1 MSTIPTKRID
11 GDASIGRNV
20 AVGGDA
26 KVKGEATIEHN
37 LIVKGWL
44 DAKNI
49 KTPNKGVFETEDG
62 LKATYPAPLPGWWAI
77 VLPLT
82 TPQTSTGTANATADT
97 LQGELYI
104 AKAGHEKVEWAKTG
118 LAVSVMGRLDVEAFQ
133 ERTKAMSERIDLI
146 VGPDDDS
153 AITTLSGIVSF
164 LTGFT
169 TDETLQERVYEILS
183 DLNRVETKHDGE
195 IAGLKTRMGAV
206 ETKAESTASGMTNLQ
221 VGLASEETAREA
233 ADAAERTARE
243 AADLALSNEIY
254 GLRSDAYIHTVL
266 NLVKLDNWQ
275 DKELA
280 EALQFLWEH
289 TQKTT
294 MFVNS
299 GTVIVFYSPS
309 QGWVSYQLQHQT
321 AGETMEHIITTPA
334 NWERFAPSTSDIAK
348 LAALDGK
355 ATTDAAIKAVAD
367 RTTSLEG
374 ADAAQDEKI
383 AGICTDLATAQDD
396 ITTLESRV
404 ESQRLTLVAHTS
416 EISELR
422 STKADKAKV
431 EQMASDLADAQ
442 IAITEIEENE
452 QGFANQIVELQ
463 ELAVAHTYINVN
475 SVAGNRYYT
484 LDAALLVLSDS
495 AVSSYVSA
503 GTVITFLTGK
513 TTWESWQLTP
523 AIISDPVADLPQK
536 AQATTN
542 PYFEASNWTR
552 YAYTDLSGITEDL
565 KTLRAAHI
573 SDTTE
578 LQNRMGVV
586 ETRTEGLTTS
596 VNNLSSQ
603 TNSNTSH
610 IIDVAGRTTTLERK
624 TETAETDI
632 TNLQSSVGTE
642 ISERKGA
649 DTNIQNSIT
658 QMRAEIDAA
667 IETASRQWLIDQ
679 AVAAGA
685 TYNISTGKFSYGPKG
700 YVISDIG
707 DDEMLRMLQ
716 CRVVGDGIGGAFN
729 DANIRINLCPMVEYK
744 NSEYLPWRQLCS
756 KNNTIQVLRTSMY
769 TNRQFTLASSNAIS
783 DCSALRYIEGC
794 FIASLPQHNFTGL
807 PALEY
812 IWVVIRNGA
821 CINLKDSPNLTLE
834 CLQEIPSSAT
844 KSSVTATVTVHPTV
858 YAKLTDTTN
867 TQWHKVLTDALAK
880 NITFATTE

>member
-26 KVKGEATIEHN
+26 SVKGEATIEHN

-118 LAVSVMGRLDVEAFQ
+118 LTVSVMGRLDVEAFQ

-153 AITTLSGIVSF
+153 AITTLSEIVSF

-169 TDETLQERVYEILS
+169 TDETLQERVYEILG

-206 ETKAESTASGMTNLQ
+206 ETKAESTASGMANLQ
-221 VGLASEETAREA
+221 VGLASEQTAREA
-233 ADAAERTARE
+233 ADQ
-243 AADLALSNEIY
+243 ALSNEIY

-266 NLVKLDNWQ
+266 NLEKLDNWQ
-275 DKELA
+275 GKELA
-280 EALQFLWEH
+280 DALRFLWEH

-294 MFVNS
+294 MYVSS
-299 GTVIVFYSPS
+299 GTVIVFHSPTE
-309 QGWVSYQLQHQT
+309 GWVSYQLQPHT
-321 AGETMEHIITTPA
+321 AGETLEHIITTPA
-334 NWERFAPSTSDIAK
+334 NWGRFAPSTSDIAK
-348 LAALDGK
+348 LAALDSK

-404 ESQRLTLVAHTS
+404 ESQRLTLVTHTS

-442 IAITEIEENE
+442 IAASANAQTLSAHATAIANNHAAIEELKADPHRHVVISLTKLNNW
-452 QGFANQIVELQ
+452 QDK
-463 ELAVAHTYINVN
+463 ELADALGFLWDYTQQHTLYIN
-475 SVAGNRYYT
+475 
-484 LDAALLVLSDS
+484 L
-495 AVSSYVSA
+495 
-503 GTVITFLTGK
+503 GTVIVFHSPTEGWVSYQWRNRRGTDDEADIK
-513 TTWESWQLTP
+513 NPANWERYTP
-523 AIISDPVADLPQK
+523 K
-536 AQATTN
+536 A
-542 PYFEASNWTR
+542 
-552 YAYTDLSGITEDL
+552 EDL
-565 KTLRAAHI
+565 AK
-573 SDTTE
+573 
-578 LQNRMGVV
+578 
-586 ETRTEGLTTS
+586 
-596 VNNLSSQ
+596 
-603 TNSNTSH
+603 
-610 IIDVAGRTTTLERK
+610 LEALPAK
-624 TETAETDI
+624 
-632 TNLQSSVGTE
+632 
-642 ISERKGA
+642 
-649 DTNIQNSIT
+649 
-658 QMRAEIDAA
+658 AEIDAA
-667 IETASRQWLIDQ
+667 IEAASRQWLIDQ

-685 TYNISTGKFSYGPKG
+685 TYNTSTGKFSYGPTG

-716 CRVVGDGIGGAFN
+716 CRVVGDGFTGSVTPCFGTMG
-729 DANIRINLCPMVEYK
+729 IRINFRPCNEVKDIWPAYQQVCHTNNDIEVLFVEPYG
-744 NSEYLPWRQLCS
+744 NRAWRL
-756 KNNTIQVLRTSMY
+756 TE
-769 TNRQFTLASSNAIS
+769 SNGLQNCAK
-783 DCSALRYIEGC
+783 LRYVSGVLLVDSC
-794 FIASLPQHNFTGL
+794 N
-807 PALEY
+807 
-812 IWVVIRNGA
+812 
-821 CINLKDSPNLTLE
+821 INLTRLPELEHLLFHLRSSYNVNIKDSPKLNLAS
-834 CLQEIPSSAT
+834 LQELASYSQRLSS
-844 KSSVTATVTVHPTV
+844 TATVTVHPTV